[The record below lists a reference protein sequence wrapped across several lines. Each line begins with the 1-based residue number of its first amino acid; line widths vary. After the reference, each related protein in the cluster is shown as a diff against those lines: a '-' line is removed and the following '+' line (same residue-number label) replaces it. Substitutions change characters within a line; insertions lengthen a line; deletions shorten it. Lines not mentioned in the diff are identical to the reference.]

1 MKQASTCLQVPPV
14 ARPSSTAVAPRRAW
28 KGLPPL
34 ALAAIL
40 MLVCGCATTW
50 QPGADTSADALRAR
64 AVTASAQDVRVSAAV
79 LSADD
84 SRRMLGADIPATG
97 VQPVWIEVQN
107 GSRRAL
113 WLLRAGV
120 DPDYF
125 SPLEVAWSL
134 HAKLA
139 GDRNAKIDDWFRAQE
154 FTNPILPG
162 ETRSGVV
169 FTNPQ
174 PKTRVLNVDL
184 VASGLLIPFSLFL
197 PVPGSEADDIIA
209 KLSGLYTEAQV
220 TDYQDAGALREA
232 LERLPCCASDARGD
246 PSGEPLNLVVVGE
259 LSDLGAAVSR
269 RGFRRNTMQLDDA
282 QRLYGRRPDIVL
294 RKYAQGGA
302 PPTWVRAWLAPLR
315 FQGRP
320 VFVAQVG
327 RPRGGRFVA
336 DDDDATR
343 MLHPDVDEARGL
355 LIEDMLYSGGFAKLG
370 FVEGV
375 GAASASAA
383 RVTAQGASWYTDGLR
398 AVAFMATRPLGLSDV
413 EILDWAPYLQ
423 RRESDA
429 AARIKATEH

>member
-1 MKQASTCLQVPPV
+1 MLT
-14 ARPSSTAVAPRRAW
+14 TA
-28 KGLPPL
+28 
-34 ALAAIL
+34 
-40 MLVCGCATTW
+40 CATTW
-50 QPGADTSADALRAR
+50 QPAIEASADPLRAR

-97 VQPVWIEVQN
+97 MQPVWIEVHN
-107 GSRRAL
+107 GSQRAL
-113 WLLRAGV
+113 WLLRSGV

-134 HAKLA
+134 HAKFA
-139 GDRNAKIDDWFRAQE
+139 GDTNAKIDDWFKAQE
-154 FTNPILPG
+154 FTNPIGPG

-174 PKTRVLNVDL
+174 PKTRVLNIDL
-184 VASGLLIPFSLFL
+184 VSNGLLVPFSLFL
-197 PVPGSEADDIIA
+197 PVPGSAGDDFIA
-209 KLSGLYTEAQV
+209 RLGSLYTDAQV
-220 TDYQDAGALREA
+220 TNYQDADSLRAA
-232 LERLPCCASDARGD
+232 LERLPCCASDARGTPAGD
-246 PSGEPLNLVVVGE
+246 PLNLVVVGE
-259 LSDLGAAVSR
+259 LADIGAAVSR
-269 RGFRRNTMQLDDA
+269 RGFRRAALQFDDE

-302 PPTWVRAWLAPLR
+302 PPTWVRAWLAPMR
-315 FQGRP
+315 FQGHP

-336 DDDDATR
+336 PDDAEPI
-343 MLHPDVDEARGL
+343 LHPDVDEARTL

-375 GAASASAA
+375 GAAPATAA
-383 RVTAQGASWYTDGLR
+383 RVTTQGTSWYTDGLR

-429 AARIKATEH
+429 AARLKAAGN